1 MSWPDDPPFS
11 DVMASGACD
20 WMAEEQ
26 EADEVFDFVSWED
39 GTGGSVVRPPGTQRL
54 MYQELLMSPRFG
66 NGALRSVR
74 LRTLIAICDLLEIRL
89 TRADRR
95 RKQKVID
102 RLESQR
108 ESVLVRCSQSRQL
121 AARIQCLIVEQTV
134 STLLA
139 RNNRA
144 QGVGAAIRAR
154 LCLANGSHVFPTD
167 IH

>member
-1 MSWPDDPPFS
+1 
-11 DVMASGACD
+11 
-20 WMAEEQ
+20 
-26 EADEVFDFVSWED
+26 
-39 GTGGSVVRPPGTQRL
+39 
-54 MYQELLMSPRFG
+54 MSPRFG

-74 LRTLIAICDLLEIRL
+74 LRTLFAICDLLGIRL

-95 RKQKVID
+95 HKQKVID

-108 ESVLVRCSQSRQL
+108 ESVLVSCSQNREL

-154 LCLANGSHVFPTD
+154 LYLANGSHVFPTD
-167 IH
+167 SAVYRD